1 MKENLTFNHIYQIV
15 SEYLPTINFIDDL
28 TKAAWASDLYI
39 KRKSLPEM
47 YVYLDKK
54 INKKKKMK
62 GNKLYYSATTYDV
75 IDIIQD
81 YKLSF
86 NRGNIIKY
94 IIRAGKKDDEL
105 QDLLKALDY
114 LEREVEHIRH
124 LQKIETDNIKEG
136 H

>member
-1 MKENLTFNHIYQIV
+1 
-15 SEYLPTINFIDDL
+15 
-28 TKAAWASDLYI
+28 
-39 KRKSLPEM
+39 
-47 YVYLDKK
+47 
-54 INKKKKMK
+54 MK

-86 NRGNIIKY
+86 NRGNILKY
-94 IIRAGKKDDEL
+94 IIRAGKKDNEL

-114 LEREVEHIRH
+114 LEREIEHIRH